1 MANFIALLFFL
12 GETLLGNPNSDVF
25 EDEEKFCISL
35 GQGGVNE
42 SLMFPEH
49 EGYHHI
55 ISTREAQKRLKQR
68 GGFCYLT
75 RYSRRKQ
82 SYILSIYKSN
92 PTKTFKHL
100 IIDKYRGDGGSEQF
114 KIRDKDKAFNSIQEM
129 LAYYEKNAIDP
140 DFKNIGRK
148 YTEDEY
154 MRNCCC
160 TLL

>member
-1 MANFIALLFFL
+1 
-12 GETLLGNPNSDVF
+12 
-25 EDEEKFCISL
+25 
-35 GQGGVNE
+35 
-42 SLMFPEH
+42 MFPEH

-68 GGFCYLT
+68 GGSCYLT

-100 IIDKYRGDGGSEQF
+100 IIDKDRGHKGEQF
-114 KIRDKDKAFNSIQEM
+114 KIRDKDIVFNTIEEM
-129 LAYYEKNAIDP
+129 LTYYEKNAIDP

-154 MRNCCC
+154 IQHMCC